1 MKLNSKN
8 QKKNILI
15 VLPSLAREGGI
26 NLGYSI
32 SRYFI
37 DKGFGIIVINLNQ
50 NCLEMINDFNSLE
63 AKIINIDLKN
73 GLLRYLT
80 LIFSVFKIC
89 KRYKPEAV
97 LSILFGWHLFIAI
110 GAKLAFVNKIIVHVG
125 NLAPYWE
132 PSFWKFKLLVR
143 FAEPFTDK
151 LICCSEFIRQST
163 IKHFGVSIKHANLIY
178 NCFDPAFSNCYLKRN
193 PKKKKDFNI
202 GVVGRLD
209 NNRDYETLIESI
221 GILNKKKLPIHFTI
235 VGNGVAYKL
244 LEKKIHKLHLKEIT
258 TMTGTQEN
266 IPRVLEKF
274 DIFAWPALYR
284 EGFGIALI
292 EAICSGIPCV
302 ATDTPSNRELLN
314 KKYAELVTP
323 KDSHAM
329 AKGIINVMEN
339 YELALDRTNKIRNE
353 IIEKYSFEKM
363 INQYV
368 REMKLEIEY

>member
-1 MKLNSKN
+1 MKVNRKN

-26 NLGYSI
+26 NLAYSI
-32 SRYFI
+32 SKYLI

-50 NCLEMINDFNSLE
+50 NCLEMINEFNSLE

-73 GLLRYLT
+73 SLVRYLK

-97 LSILFGWHLFIAI
+97 LSMLFGWHLFIAL
-110 GAKLAFVNKIIVHVG
+110 GAKLASVNKIIVHVG

-143 FAEPFTDK
+143 LAEPFTDK

-163 IKHFGVSIKHANLIY
+163 IKYYGVSTKHANLIY

-202 GVVGRLD
+202 GVIGRLD
-209 NNRDYETLIESI
+209 DNRDYETLIESI
-221 GILNKKKLPIHFTI
+221 SILNKKKLPIHFTI
-235 VGNGVAYKL
+235 VGNGVAYKI
-244 LEKKIHKLHLKEIT
+244 LEKKIHKLHLEEIT
-258 TMTGTQEN
+258 TMAGIQEN
-266 IPRVLEKF
+266 IPKVLEKF

-292 EAICSGIPCV
+292 EAICAGIPSV
-302 ATDTPSNRELLN
+302 VTDTPSNRELLN
-314 KKYAELVTP
+314 EKYAEFVSPL
-323 KDSHAM
+323 DSCSM
-329 AKGIINVMEN
+329 AQGLINVMDN
-339 YELALDRTNKIRNE
+339 YEMSIDKAKIIRSE

-363 INQYV
+363 INKYV
-368 REMKLEIEY
+368 EEMKLKS